1 MLNNQEFINN
11 KLNYSQPNTDQSDN
25 NQLFA
30 TLKLFLQTRKK
41 TVLILLAGV
50 LILESVLA
58 IFWVKSTKRTPSLT
72 VSQVKKPKEH
82 LASLSVSPQNIQTRE
97 GDQFTVKVFVDT
109 QGRLVNGIDA
119 IVVYD
124 PKVLEVVDQPT
135 TGDLFTSLLVNTVD
149 SARGQIILTG
159 SRLSKQSQPLQ
170 GTGTL
175 ANISFIAK
183 TAGNTNITLLFD
195 PATTTAS
202 NIVEASTNNNI
213 LTDVNSA
220 TIQISK

>member
-11 KLNYSQPNTDQSDN
+11 QPNYSQPNTAQPDN
-25 NQLFA
+25 NQLFNN
-30 TLKLFLQTRKK
+30 LKLFLQTRKK

-58 IFWVKSTKRTPSLT
+58 IFWVKSTKGIPSLT
-72 VSQVKKPKEH
+72 ISQVNKPKEH
-82 LASLSVSPQNIQTRE
+82 LASLSISPQNIQTKQ

-119 IVVYD
+119 IAVYD

-135 TGDLFTSLLVNTVD
+135 SGDLFTSLLVNTVD
-149 SARGQIILTG
+149 PTRGQIILTG
-159 SRLSKQSQPLQ
+159 SRLSKQSQPLA

-175 ANISFIAK
+175 ANISFVAK
-183 TAGNTNITLLFD
+183 TSGTTNITILFD
-195 PATTTAS
+195 PTTTTTS
-202 NIVEASTNNNI
+202 NVVEAKTSNNI
-213 LTDVNSA
+213 LTDVNGA